1 MSRFNKTLKIIIRDK
16 LLNAFCFIQISA
28 KKGTFHGDKISA
40 NTIFKLKYLQFQY
53 EKSQN

>member
-1 MSRFNKTLKIIIRDK
+1 MHFASYKSV
-16 LLNAFCFIQISA
+16 Q

-53 EKSQN
+53 EKITKLKKVLL